1 MKNYIY
7 LLVMFLLFWAAPV
20 WAVESADQPFSNK
33 SGGANQ
39 DRAMISANPHK
50 MKSFPELSGFLLR
63 QSLEDWRLWR
73 ENKDSMLL
81 KRALL
86 NVDSSLSIDAGES
99 EAWFLQGML
108 YSELK
113 GDRFAQERA
122 LASFIRCIEIN
133 PEHGRGQFMTAM
145 KLQELKRFDLAA
157 AQYRFIMDK
166 DAAMVNG
173 LNITNLA
180 LSYLGA
186 GKGAAGISCFRD
198 MIKRYPGNAD
208 LRTALAVLL
217 KAEGRP
223 EDARDQLIFVITD
236 VSAAEA
242 KRDNAHKLLEQWKS
256 EVKQ

>member
-1 MKNYIY
+1 MKKYVC
-7 LLVMFLLFWAAPV
+7 LVMFLLFWAAPV
-20 WAVESADQPFSNK
+20 WDAEPADQPFPNK
-33 SGGANQ
+33 SGGAIQ
-39 DRAMISANPHK
+39 GGTRLSATSYK

-63 QSLEDWRLWR
+63 ESLADWRLWR
-73 ENKDSMLL
+73 ETKDSLL
-81 KRALL
+81 LRRALL

-113 GDRFAQERA
+113 GDRLAQERA

-133 PEHGRGQFMTAM
+133 PQHGRGQFMTAL
-145 KLQELKRFDLAA
+145 KLQELGRFDLAA
-157 AQYRFIMDK
+157 AQHRFIMDK

-217 KAEGRP
+217 RAVGRP
-223 EDARDQLIFVITD
+223 ADARDELIFVITD

-242 KRDNAHKLLEQWKS
+242 KRNNARKLLLQWKS

>member
-1 MKNYIY
+1 MKKYIY
-7 LLVMFLLFWAAPV
+7 VVVFLLSWAIPFWNAEP
-20 WAVESADQPFSNK
+20 ADQPFPNK
-33 SGGANQ
+33 GGGVNQ
-39 DRAMISANPHK
+39 VSATLSATPNAMKI
-50 MKSFPELSGFLLR
+50 FPELSGFLLR

-73 ENKDSMLL
+73 ETKDSMLL
-81 KRALL
+81 RRALL
-86 NVDSSLSIDAGES
+86 NVDSSLSIDAEES

-122 LASFIRCIEIN
+122 LASFLRCIEIN

-173 LNITNLA
+173 LNIINLA
-180 LSYLGA
+180 LSYLGT
-186 GKGAAGISCFRD
+186 GKGAAGISYFRD
-198 MIKRYPGNAD
+198 MIKRYPDNVD

-217 KAEGRP
+217 KAEGRSA
-223 EDARDQLIFVITD
+223 DARDELIFVITN

-242 KRDNAHKLLEQWKS
+242 KRDNARKLLLQWKS

>member
-1 MKNYIY
+1 MKKYIY
-7 LLVMFLLFWAAPV
+7 VVIFLLLWAAPF
-20 WAVESADQPFSNK
+20 WAVEPADQPFSNK

-39 DRAMISANPHK
+39 GSTILSAAQHEP
-50 MKSFPELSGFLLR
+50 KSFPELSGFLLR

-73 ENKDSMLL
+73 ETKDSLL
-81 KRALL
+81 LRRALL

-113 GDRFAQERA
+113 GDRLAQERA
-122 LASFIRCIEIN
+122 LASFLRCIEIN
-133 PEHGRGQFMTAM
+133 PGHGRGQFMTAM
-145 KLQELKRFDLAA
+145 KLQELGRFDLAA

-186 GKGAAGISCFRD
+186 GEGAAGISCFRD

-223 EDARDQLIFVITD
+223 EDARDELIFVITN
-236 VSAAEA
+236 VSATEA
-242 KRDNAHKLLEQWKS
+242 KRDNARKLLLQWKS

>member
-1 MKNYIY
+1 MKKYIY
-7 LLVMFLLFWAAPV
+7 LVMFLLFWALPV
-20 WAVESADQPFSNK
+20 WGVESADQPFPQK
-33 SGGANQ
+33 SGGADQ
-39 DRAMISANPHK
+39 GRTLLSATSHK

-63 QSLEDWRLWR
+63 ESLADWRLWR
-73 ENKDSMLL
+73 ETEESLFL
-81 KRALL
+81 RRALL

-113 GDRFAQERA
+113 GDRLAQERS

-133 PEHGRGQFMTAM
+133 PQHGRGQFMTAL
-145 KLQELKRFDLAA
+145 KLQELGRFDLAA
-157 AQYRFIMDK
+157 AQYRFIMEK

-186 GKGAAGISCFRD
+186 GKGAAGIAYFRD
-198 MIKRYPGNAD
+198 MMKRYPDNTD

-217 KAEGRP
+217 KAGGRP
-223 EDARDQLIFVITD
+223 EDARDELIFAITN
-236 VSAAEA
+236 VSTTEA
-242 KRDNAHKLLEQWKS
+242 KRDNARKLLEQWKS

>member
-1 MKNYIY
+1 MKKYIY
-7 LLVMFLLFWAAPV
+7 LVIFLLFLAVPV
-20 WAVESADQPFSNK
+20 WDVESADQFFPNK

-39 DRAMISANPHK
+39 GVKMLSATPHEI
-50 MKSFPELSGFLLR
+50 KSFPELSGFLLR
-63 QSLEDWRLWR
+63 ESLADWRLWR
-73 ENKDSMLL
+73 ETEESLL
-81 KRALL
+81 LRRALL

-113 GDRFAQERA
+113 GDRLAQERA

-133 PEHGRGQFMTAM
+133 PEHGRGQFMTAL
-145 KLQELKRFDLAA
+145 KLRELGRFDLAA

-186 GKGAAGISCFRD
+186 GKGAAGIAYFQD

-217 KAEGRP
+217 KAGWKP
-223 EDARDQLIFVITD
+223 EDARNELIFVITD

-242 KRDNAHKLLEQWKS
+242 KRESARKLLEQWKS